1 MTERRAAGGLWARN
15 RQMRVGQV
23 LDAAS
28 TLFAERGYE
37 ATRIE
42 EIAKRAAVAP
52 TTIYNYFTSKPNILL
67 ALAVRHVRAS
77 LPERHALVR
86 NPPNHPIAA
95 VQAFERLLADQAL
108 RHLSRECWRV
118 IMASPYREPGGDA
131 HRTAVRLNQLIRSHY
146 VRMLSGFKARGTI
159 KAGVDVEALAELVYA
174 IGTHHFG
181 RLISNDAMTVNDLKT
196 AVERHLDLVFA
207 GVIAEPEPR
216 RTRKSRKE
224 LQ

>member
-1 MTERRAAGGLWARN
+1 MGGLWARH

-52 TTIYNYFTSKPNILL
+52 TTIYNYFATKPNILL

-77 LPERHALVR
+77 LPERHAIVR
-86 NPPNHPIAA
+86 NPPDDPVAA

-118 IMASPYREPGGDA
+118 IMASPYREPGGAA
-131 HRTAVRLNQLIRSHY
+131 HRTSLRLNRLIRSHY
-146 VRMLSGFKARGTI
+146 VRMLSGFKERGMI
-159 KAGVDVEALAELVYA
+159 KRNVDVEALAELVYA

-181 RLISNDAMTVNDLKT
+181 RLVSNDAMTLDDLKIS
-196 AVERHLDLVFA
+196 VERHLDLVFA
-207 GVIAEPEPR
+207 GVIDEPR
-216 RTRKSRKE
+216 QRRSKKKSRKE
-224 LQ
+224 RQ